1 MPAASA
7 DNACG
12 GPTPPEGGRRWPDL
26 SVVWWYGR
34 VTATEVGVGVDL
46 RPMCAVALC
55 GEAAAM
61 SARIVGGFV
70 FGAVLAGWIGR
81 ALFKWALG
89 LTGTQLAVLMVATA
103 AAGGVLGIA
112 GALEERRR

>member
-1 MPAASA
+1 
-7 DNACG
+7 
-12 GPTPPEGGRRWPDL
+12 
-26 SVVWWYGR
+26 
-34 VTATEVGVGVDL
+34 
-46 RPMCAVALC
+46 MCAVSRC
-55 GEAAAM
+55 VDAAAM

-70 FGAVLAGWIGR
+70 FGAIVAGWIGR

-89 LTGTQLAVLMVATA
+89 MTGTQLAVLMVATA